1 MNLSMLGT
9 PGVSIAMLST
19 GLRSPQLETVTP
31 EQGGG
36 TQNISPQS
44 SPERDFHARG
54 DQPVTRV
61 RLQGL
66 SQQLPG
72 DRTAHAPDQTSF
84 SAAAGPQF
92 DDDSVVSP
100 LSPCSAKKSG
110 NHEAEIFFHVK
121 VCFYS

>member
-9 PGVSIAMLST
+9 PVVSIAMLST

-72 DRTAHAPDQTSF
+72 DWTAHAPDQTSF
-84 SAAAGPQF
+84 SAPAGPQF
-92 DDDSVVSP
+92 DVNSVVPP
-100 LSPCSAKKSG
+100 LSPCTTKKNG
-110 NHEAEIFFHVK
+110 NHYQDVL
-121 VCFYS
+121 S